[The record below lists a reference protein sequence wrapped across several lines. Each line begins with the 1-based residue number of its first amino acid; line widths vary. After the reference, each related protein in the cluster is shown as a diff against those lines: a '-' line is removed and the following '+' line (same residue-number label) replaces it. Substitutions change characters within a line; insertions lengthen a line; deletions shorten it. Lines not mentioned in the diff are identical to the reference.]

1 MYYLCIKAFE
11 KKQGQQEQSA
21 VSASGVMREASLN
34 EAVGESGYHSP
45 LCSHD
50 SLKVSTK
57 ERMSRWPMIQN
68 GRCYLD
74 VCSFHISFKKKK
86 RAKGKNQ
93 RRI

>member
-45 LCSHD
+45 LCSPD

-74 VCSFHISFKKKK
+74 VYSFHISF
-86 RAKGKNQ
+86 
-93 RRI
+93 